1 MMSRGVRLLAGLL
14 GLWVCVA
21 CAPGNNFFEQG
32 RKAEEKK
39 NWDNAVVDFDQ
50 AVKSQPENA
59 HYRIEERYAR
69 NQAALFH
76 VQQGKRY
83 LKQGRTEQAAGE
95 FEKAHSIDP
104 SNQAADQYLARILAA
119 QAAAKEKRTREL
131 RQAVQAS
138 ESVSR
143 PQVVELEPLPQA
155 PIARLRISGNS
166 NRVYESLGKLASLN
180 VAFTADFQPRP
191 ITLDLTNVKVGDALR
206 ILALQTHTFWRV
218 MTPNTILVIPDNP
231 ANRRDYEQN
240 ITKAIYLTNPMQ
252 PADRTAITTA
262 LKQLLGI
269 QRIIDNPLSNS
280 IIIRDTPRHV
290 AEAERL
296 IDDLDQGKAE
306 ILIDVDVLEADA
318 DRIRDLGL
326 NTTQALS
333 FPSSAGFPAGTQGV
347 LGFTPT
353 SGVTVNGVTGVPLNQ
368 LGNSLNTKNF
378 SIALPGAVATA
389 LMDDSRTHILDNPEI
404 RVTDGATATLKI
416 GSSVPIATGS
426 FLPSFGGSVTGGT
439 STGTSPGFGLL
450 ASTQFSYKDVGVN
463 LTLTPHLMTDG
474 EIELKTTIDIT
485 SLAQSFLIGGI
496 EEPSFGQRQ
505 IKQDIRL
512 KEGEVSLLGGL
523 IERTTTNETTGLPG
537 LGNIPGLKYLF
548 AQNHHEK
555 VNTEVLVM
563 LTPHVI
569 RLPERP
575 VEAASA
581 VPTPA
586 GTSSPIPSVAPVA
599 PPPAGLPPEPR

>member
-1 MMSRGVRLLAGLL
+1 MMSRKVRVLAGVFGGLL
-14 GLWVCVA
+14 CLA
-21 CAPGNNFFEQG
+21 CTPGTNFFEQG

-39 NWDNAVVDFDQ
+39 DWDTAVVDFDK
-50 AVKSQPENA
+50 AVQSHPENSQ
-59 HYRIEERYAR
+59 YRLHERYAR

-76 VQQGKRY
+76 LEQGKRD
-83 LKQGRTEQAAGE
+83 LKQNRTEQAIGE
-95 FEKAHSIDP
+95 FQKAHSIDP
-104 SNQAADQYLARILAA
+104 SNQAAEQYLARLLAL
-119 QAAAKEKRTREL
+119 QSAAKEKRTRALQKAILTSEAA
-131 RQAVQAS
+131 RTSEVVQL
-138 ESVSR
+138 
-143 PQVVELEPLPQA
+143 QPLPQA
-155 PIARLRISGNS
+155 PIARLRISGES
-166 NRVYESLGKLASLN
+166 QQVFESLGKLANLN
-180 VAFTADFQPRP
+180 VVFTSDFQPRP
-191 ITLDLTNVKVGDALR
+191 VSLDLTDVKVGDALR

-218 MTPNTILVIPDNP
+218 MTPNTILVVPDNP

-252 PADRTAITTA
+252 PADRTALTTA

-269 QRIIDNPLSNS
+269 QRVIDNPLSNS
-280 IIIRDTPRHV
+280 IIIRDTPRRV

-296 IDDLDQGKAE
+296 IDDLDRGSAE

-333 FPSSAGFPAGTQGV
+333 FPSSAGFPAGTLSV
-347 LGFTPT
+347 LGYTPKA
-353 SGVTVNGVTGVPLNQ
+353 GVTVNGVTGVPLNQ
-368 LGNSLNTKNF
+368 LGNSLNTQNF

-389 LMDDSRTHILDNPEI
+389 LMDDSQTHILDNPEI
-404 RVTDGATATLKI
+404 RVTDGQTAILKI

-426 FLPSFGGSVTGGT
+426 FLPSFGGGITGGT
-439 STGTSPGFGLL
+439 AAGGSQGFGLL
-450 ASTQFSYKDVGVN
+450 ASTQFTYKDVGVSM
-463 LTLTPHLMTDG
+463 TITPHLMTDG
-474 EIELKTTIDIT
+474 EIELKTKIDIS
-485 SLAQSFLIGGI
+485 SLAQNFNLGGI

-505 IKQDIRL
+505 IEQDIRL

-523 IERTTTNETTGLPG
+523 IERTNTTETTGLPG

-548 AQNHHEK
+548 AQNHREK

-575 VEAASA
+575 VEAAS
-581 VPTPA
+581 
-586 GTSSPIPSVAPVA
+586 VAPVSA
-599 PPPAGLPPEPR
+599 AGTNPPSSPPPAAPPAMLPQEPQ